1 MSGVTI
7 GHGAIIAANSHVVK
21 NVEPY
26 SMVGGNPAKH
36 IKYRFSKE
44 QIAKLLQIN
53 WWNWKNEKIKQFM
66 HLLMSKNID
75 PFIEQALR

>member
-44 QIAKLLQIN
+44 QITKLLQIK
-53 WWNWKNEKIKQFM
+53 WWNWKNEKIKQFV